1 MAMLDPISSASRS
14 QIRADHPGS
23 GVERGSI
30 ETDVGGRGA
39 DADRRVTPP
48 LHGLD
53 GLRGLA
59 VAVVVAYHLWPATLP
74 GGFVSVSLFFAL
86 SGFLITWSLLTRLEM
101 AGGDRRGEVVGF
113 YLRRAR
119 RLVPMSLAT
128 LLAVGVLWGVTGWA
142 EADLGRDLVAGLV
155 QMANWNAIVE
165 GSQYRVEGENS
176 PLMHLWSLSIEEQ
189 LYLVMPLVVLGLM
202 RARRVLLVALVALGI
217 AAGATAWHRGDLLAT
232 YFATHVRM
240 GEVACGMA
248 LAAALFA
255 RRRVSP
261 DPPRARGIVTVLGL
275 ASLAI
280 LGIATVTVSLGDP
293 LMTSGGLL
301 VAGMLSSVVVG
312 ASVTREGLGRA
323 FDRAPLAWLGR
334 RSYAIYLV
342 HWPLALG
349 LGRIAPEGLAAGG
362 TILGSVGLA
371 AITMRWFEAPIRRG
385 AAGRWPIRLAAPVT
399 ASVLALAVLVEVS
412 VPEPLDLDAARR
424 RLAALE
430 LDVTSDVVSPTAHD
444 PGADPS
450 GTVTGSPGGTSTD
463 PGSDP
468 RVDIGERAEP
478 FDAELAIPER
488 SDGAST
494 EDVDSSPS
502 VTPAV
507 PVEEPPRLE
516 GPPARSGPVRFGVVG
531 DSTGL
536 AYALGS
542 ADADHPDT
550 RLVESVTEL
559 GCPLGRGGR
568 LVDRALSPV
577 PITVPDRCR
586 WDLRLDEPLDAAQR
600 VEVMLVMFGTWD
612 VRPRSVEDL
621 GEDFVSLEE
630 PAALA
635 WLLREADTLTDMLL
649 AGWAQRVVWT
659 TLPEVAGDIDPAA
672 VAAYNAIVA
681 AQARHPSG
689 CVSSL
694 DLAGFVDGSG
704 ERDRLLPDDVH
715 MSWEPEGGTAAEIER
730 RLVAPALIG
739 LVTSPPAPAVRWTA
753 GSPTA
758 ACGAR

>member
-1 MAMLDPISSASRS
+1 MAMLDPISSASSS

-23 GVERGSI
+23 GFERGSI
-30 ETDVGGRGA
+30 ETDVGGRVL

-74 GGFVSVSLFFAL
+74 GGFVSVPLFFAL
-86 SGFLITWSLLTRLEM
+86 SGFLITWNLLTRLEI
-101 AGGDRRGEVVGF
+101 AGGDRRGELVGF

-128 LLAVGVLWGVTGWA
+128 LLAVGITWVVTGWA
-142 EADLGRDLVAGLV
+142 EADLGRDLVVGLV

-189 LYLVMPLVVLGLM
+189 LYLVMPLAVLGLV
-202 RARRVLLVALVALGI
+202 RARRVLIAALVALGV
-217 AAGATAWHRGDLLAT
+217 AGAATAWHRGDLLAT

-248 LAAALFA
+248 LAAALFT
-255 RRRVSP
+255 RRRDSS
-261 DPPRARGIVTVLGL
+261 DPPRARGVVTVLGL
-275 ASLAI
+275 VALAI

-312 ASVTREGLGRA
+312 AAVTREGLGRA

-385 AAGRWPIRLAAPVT
+385 AAGRWPLRLAAPVT
-399 ASVLALAVLVEVS
+399 ASVLAIAVVVEVS

-430 LDVTSDVVSPTAHD
+430 LDVGSDVVSTTADD
-444 PGADPS
+444 PGADPP
-450 GTVTGSPGGTSTD
+450 GTVTGAPGGMTTD
-463 PGSDP
+463 AGSAPGF
-468 RVDIGERAEP
+468 DIGESAGP
-478 FDAELAIPER
+478 FDVDLAIPER
-488 SDGAST
+488 SDAAST
-494 EDVDSSPS
+494 EDVDGSRSQTL
-502 VTPAV
+502 VV
-507 PVEEPPRLE
+507 PVDEPSPLD
-516 GPPARSGPVRFGVVG
+516 GPPMRSGPVRFGVVG

-550 RLVESVTEL
+550 RLVGTVTEL

-586 WDLRLDEPLDAAQR
+586 WDLRLGEPLD
-600 VEVMLVMFGTWD
+600 VSEWVDVMLVMFGTWD

-621 GEDFVSLEE
+621 GDEFTSLEE

-649 AGWAQRVVWT
+649 SGRAHRVVWT

-672 VAAYNAIVA
+672 VAAYNAIVV
-681 AQARHPSG
+681 AQARHRSG

-715 MSWEPEGGTAAEIER
+715 MSWEPEGGTAGEIER
-730 RLVAPALIG
+730 RLVAPALVG
-739 LVTSPPAPAVRWTA
+739 LVASPPSPAVRSTA
-753 GSPTA
+753 ASPAA
-758 ACGAR
+758 ACGVR